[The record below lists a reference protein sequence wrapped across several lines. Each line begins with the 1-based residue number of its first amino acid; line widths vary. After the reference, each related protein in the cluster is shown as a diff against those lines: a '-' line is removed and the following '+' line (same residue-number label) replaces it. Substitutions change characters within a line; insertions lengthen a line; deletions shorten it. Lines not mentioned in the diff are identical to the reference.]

1 MARTNKKGGNSAKL
15 KYSSPN
21 KFLKNMAS
29 KVMKGAGKLLG
40 GGGSSSSTPEEQRA
54 IVDKMVA
61 DRNRS
66 IRSGGSMSMMPG
78 MGGQSD
84 FQRARSF
91 RGIAE
96 AMRTGGRDAMKEEMR
111 SQWGGIKGEGPN
123 LPEGAP
129 GLTPAPLAKRA
140 GFKKYK
146 SVMCPSPMKR
156 FYGQLV
162 TGAGEAV
169 SGKGAVKYG
178 IIAKSKALSDI
189 SKTFGKTIASL
200 PSVQAWKKKRS
211 LKKNWKADAKHK
223 KFVQRKSKGWMDKK
237 RYA

>member
-1 MARTNKKGGNSAKL
+1 
-15 KYSSPN
+15 
-21 KFLKNMAS
+21 
-29 KVMKGAGKLLG
+29 
-40 GGGSSSSTPEEQRA
+40 
-54 IVDKMVA
+54 
-61 DRNRS
+61 
-66 IRSGGSMSMMPG
+66 
-78 MGGQSD
+78 
-84 FQRARSF
+84 
-91 RGIAE
+91 
-96 AMRTGGRDAMKEEMR
+96 
-111 SQWGGIKGEGPN
+111 
-123 LPEGAP
+123 
-129 GLTPAPLAKRA
+129 
-140 GFKKYK
+140 
-146 SVMCPSPMKR
+146 MCPSPMKR